1 MIYTPLTKKAAVI
14 AYKAHMNQYD
24 KSGMPYIFHPM
35 HLAEAM
41 PDELT
46 TATALLHDVLEDT
59 MITADDL
66 ANDGIPEEV
75 IAALR
80 LLTRK
85 GGEDYFAYVK
95 KIKGNSIACTVKIAD
110 LKHNSDASRLEVID
124 GRAKARLEKY
134 RKALEIL
141 ETKSLL

>member
-35 HLAEAM
+35 HLAESM

-85 GGEDYFAYVK
+85 DDEDYFAYVR
-95 KIKGNSIACTVKIAD
+95 KIKGNTIAYTVKIAD
-110 LKHNSDASRLEVID
+110 LKHNSDTSRLEVID
-124 GRAKARLEKY
+124 GRVKARLEKY

>member
-24 KSGMPYIFHPM
+24 KSGMPYIFHPI
-35 HLAEAM
+35 HLAESM

-46 TATALLHDVLEDT
+46 TAAALLHDVLEDT

-85 GGEDYFAYVK
+85 DDEDYFAYVR
-95 KIKGNSIACTVKIAD
+95 KIKGNAIAYTVKIAD
-110 LKHNSDASRLEVID
+110 LKHNSDTSRLEVID

-134 RKALEIL
+134 QKALEIL
-141 ETKSLL
+141 ETKPLL

>member
-46 TATALLHDVLEDT
+46 TAAALLHDVLEDT

-85 GGEDYFAYVK
+85 DDEDYFAYVR
-95 KIKGNSIACTVKIAD
+95 KIKGNSIAYTVKIAD
-110 LKHNSDASRLEVID
+110 LKHNSDTSRLEVID

-134 RKALEIL
+134 QKALEIL
-141 ETKSLL
+141 ETKPLL

>member
-24 KSGMPYIFHPM
+24 KSGMPYIFHPI
-35 HLAEAM
+35 HLAESM

-46 TATALLHDVLEDT
+46 TAAALLHDVLEDT

-85 GGEDYFAYVK
+85 DDEDYFAYVK
-95 KIKGNSIACTVKIAD
+95 KIKGNSIAYTVKIAD
-110 LKHNSDASRLEVID
+110 LKHNSDTSRLDVID
-124 GRAKARLEKY
+124 GRVKARLEKY

-141 ETKSLL
+141 ETKPLL

>member
-35 HLAEAM
+35 HLAESM

-59 MITADDL
+59 TITADDL

-85 GGEDYFAYVK
+85 DDEDYFAYVR
-95 KIKGNSIACTVKIAD
+95 KIKGNSIAYTVKIAD
-110 LKHNSDASRLEVID
+110 LKHNSDTSRLEVID
-124 GRAKARLEKY
+124 GRVKARLEKY
-134 RKALEIL
+134 QKALEIL
-141 ETKSLL
+141 ETKPLL